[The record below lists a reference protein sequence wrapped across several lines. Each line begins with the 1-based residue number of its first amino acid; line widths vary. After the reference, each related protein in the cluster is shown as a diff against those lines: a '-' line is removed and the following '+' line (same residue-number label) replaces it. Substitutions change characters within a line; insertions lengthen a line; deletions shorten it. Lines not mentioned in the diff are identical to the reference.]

1 MAHLALED
9 LTSGGASDA
18 EECRAARSTRRMS
31 AVATVLAALS
41 AALVL
46 TTQHC
51 AALRRSE
58 AGSVGAVGLS
68 AEGPWSEPGSP
79 LGWQRAYLPSLV
91 RQGPSADSPVVQE
104 LPTGSLIYA
113 TAAEGRSLRLSRP
126 ATGWLAA
133 STSDRVGAVYPEM
146 ALQGLGDD
154 ADTEAALRSDAR
166 ASLNARLRA
175 QVAEVTTLHRQLADN
190 VRRMR
195 AMAESTHR
203 QPQRISAP
211 KLAGALSAVAATVAA
226 DHGVSSV
233 AKRVADDR
241 GVQRLIGGAAR
252 LPGLRNFLQ

>member
-31 AVATVLAALS
+31 AVATVLAVLS

-104 LPTGSLIYA
+104 LPAGSLVYA
-113 TAAEGRSLRLSRP
+113 AAAEGGRMQVTRP
-126 ATGWLAA
+126 AAGWMSMKTA
-133 STSDRVGAVYPEM
+133 DGVGIMFPEM
-146 ALQGLGDD
+146 ALRGLSEADD
-154 ADTEAALRSDAR
+154 PEGALRSDPREAANAMVRAR
-166 ASLNARLRA
+166 
-175 QVAEVTTLHRQLADN
+175 VAEVTQVQQRL
-190 VRRMR
+190 
-195 AMAESTHR
+195 AESMRRLKEKTESL
-203 QPQRISAP
+203 QRHPTAAV
-211 KLAGALSAVAATVAA
+211 KEKAKALAHVAGGA
-226 DHGVSSV
+226 
-233 AKRVADDR
+233 AKRVAASPD
-241 GVQRLIGGAAR
+241 VQRLVKDLAHQP
-252 LPGLRNFLQ
+252 LLQGLFH

>member
-104 LPTGSLIYA
+104 LPAGSLVYA
-113 TAAEGRSLRLSRP
+113 TAAQGRSLRISRP
-126 ATGWLAA
+126 VRGWLAS
-133 STSDRVGAVYPEM
+133 STPDRVGAVYPEM
-146 ALQGLGDD
+146 ALQGFGDD
-154 ADTEAALRSDAR
+154 ADTEAALRGDAR
-166 ASLNARLRA
+166 AALNKRLRA
-175 QVAEVTTLHRQLADN
+175 QVAEVTKLHRQLADN
-190 VRRMR
+190 VRKMR
-195 AMAESTHR
+195 AMAESTE
-203 QPQRISAP
+203 PQRISAP

-226 DHGVSSV
+226 DHGLSSV
-233 AKRVADDR
+233 AKKVAGDR
-241 GVQRLIGGAAR
+241 GLQRLIRGS
-252 LPGLRNFLQ
+252 RNFLH

>member
-1 MAHLALED
+1 MAHMALED
-9 LTSGGASDA
+9 ITSGVASDV
-18 EECRAARSTRRMS
+18 EDCKAARSTRYMS
-31 AVATVLAALS
+31 SAAMVLAVLS
-41 AALVL
+41 AALIV
-46 TTQHC
+46 TTQC
-51 AALRRSE
+51 FAARRRSE
-58 AGSVGAVGLS
+58 ARSVDVVGL
-68 AEGPWSEPGSP
+68 AATGPWSEPALDGSP
-79 LGWQRAYLPSLV
+79 LGWHRTYLPSVV

-175 QVAEVTTLHRQLADN
+175 QVAEVTKLHRQLADN
-190 VRRMR
+190 VRKMR
-195 AMAESTHR
+195 AMAESTE
-203 QPQRISAP
+203 PQRISAP

-233 AKRVADDR
+233 AKKVAGDR
-241 GVQRLIGGAAR
+241 GLQRLIRGS
-252 LPGLRNFLQ
+252 RNFLH